1 MTLYKHYWPQQN
13 SQPQWLLGG
22 LLCYGYT
29 CTIYNKLFTIN
40 SLPLKSK
47 CVQTEPLAWTASKMM
62 NKYPNCETEFL
73 NSIFF
78 FYCHQYLNKG
88 ISKAASSE
96 RKLSAQQTLT
106 LPINDKQGKQM
117 NTRQLPPD
125 STMSSYMQS
134 ISHSFRWFMDLLAS
148 AITSV
153 DRRTRISARMPSCWS
168 IRQPFSY

>member
-1 MTLYKHYWPQQN
+1 
-13 SQPQWLLGG
+13 
-22 LLCYGYT
+22 
-29 CTIYNKLFTIN
+29 
-40 SLPLKSK
+40 
-47 CVQTEPLAWTASKMM
+47 MM